1 MKEFRVCFTLENDVL
16 WGTMSGDLSWNE
28 ADILRKLL
36 KRVQERKYIFIKNE
50 YQIYMVDTN
59 KIRYIRIYSPVEDN
73 IISFQ

>member
-1 MKEFRVCFTLENDVL
+1 
-16 WGTMSGDLSWNE
+16 MSGDLSWNE